1 MSEPILSQEEIN
13 ALMAA
18 LQSEMEEG
26 DDDSSRM
33 VSGGSRVHVYDFL
46 RPGKLSKDQ
55 IRTLEMMHESFGRNM
70 QTSLS
75 AYLRTQVNIELA
87 SVKEMMYADVAESLA
102 PPVIPHILRLQP
114 LPGSAILYIDSNIG
128 FVMLDRLLG
137 GPGTALKRPRP
148 LTEIEQ
154 TVFRRIIERMVQ
166 ILEEEWNQVA
176 DLEAQ
181 FERIEQNPQFTQ
193 LVPPKDMTVVIR
205 FNVKLC
211 SVLGRMSLCI
221 PYSALEPVSS
231 KLKAQLWFAGEQ
243 HKPDPLERET
253 IKRRLESMRLPLI
266 VELGTGRITI
276 GDFLDLGVGD
286 VVQLDTRVRDPL
298 AIRIGRGVKF
308 LGTPG
313 RVGSRLAVELIST
326 VKKEADFLE

>member
-1 MSEPILSQEEIN
+1 MSDPILSQEEIN

-18 LQSEMEEG
+18 LQTEMEEAEEE
-26 DDDSSRM
+26 
-33 VSGGSRVHVYDFL
+33 SGVVGPGNVRVHTYDFL

-75 AYLRTQVNIELA
+75 AYLRTQVNIEVA
-87 SVKEMMYADVAESLA
+87 SVREMMYEEFAETLTNPAILS
-102 PPVIPHILRLQP
+102 ILRLQP
-114 LPGSAILYIDSNIG
+114 LPGSSILAIDPNIG

-137 GPGTALKRPRP
+137 GPGTTLKRPRP

-154 TVFRRIIERMVQ
+154 TVFRRIIERMLQ
-166 ILEEEWNQVA
+166 ILEEEWNQVVE
-176 DLEAQ
+176 LEVQ
-181 FERIEQNPQFTQ
+181 FERIELNPQFTQ

-205 FNVKLC
+205 FNVEVC
-211 SVLGRMSLCI
+211 SVVGRMSLCI

-243 HKPDPLERET
+243 QQPDPLAQET
-253 IKRRLESMRLPLI
+253 IKSRLESMRLPL
-266 VELGTGRITI
+266 VAELGTGRITI
-276 GDFLDLGVGD
+276 GDFLDLGAGD
-286 VVQLDTRVRDPL
+286 VIQLDTRVRDPL
-298 AIRIGRGVKF
+298 AIRIGRGKKF
-308 LGTPG
+308 LAKPG
-313 RVGSRLAVELIST
+313 RVGSRLAVELISV